1 MPIDNPNLTADQWD
15 LYVGDPKTK
24 MRVDRAAVRLN
35 EQFTESVN
43 AGMDRDTV
51 ETAVHDT
58 MMQFKDT
65 GAFDTE
71 PRAVLTDLLNKV
83 FGEK

>member
-43 AGMDRDTV
+43 AGMDRDRSWPQPSAGSRLPLF
-51 ETAVHDT
+51 EGPAS
-58 MMQFKDT
+58 
-65 GAFDTE
+65 GAFRDACSR
-71 PRAVLTDLLNKV
+71 PSLRQA
-83 FGEK
+83 